1 MQNFRLFSHSKNKY
15 FLGLLTCVLCLSSFF
30 GDAITADAKWY
41 EETDIVH
48 SDTNYE
54 DMAYSGFDSTKLLNT
69 LSEMESL
76 CKEPGHNKEILADY
90 QVIVDEMD
98 LLLTQ
103 NSLNSL
109 RYYND
114 VNNEEYQ
121 KIDSE
126 LTLLITDLAD
136 SVGHTLHI
144 VLQSSYYDI
153 IANAMQD
160 EDLLEYY
167 LDYEDMTPEERALH
181 EEENKLVQKYDQEYS
196 KAATYVDA
204 NGKIWTQDLLDDDT
218 TLDSEQYEEISQG
231 LLAERNA
238 PLASIYLDLVAVRN
252 RQAKLSGYDN
262 YAEYSYWEIY
272 GRDYTTEDIQKVY
285 QYVKEDFVPIL
296 PTVYGNAIDL
306 MDYKLMDMPD
316 LTEEKIVKE
325 VAKYIPKIDPELME
339 AYNYMLDHHLYDMAA
354 SDTKMD
360 LGYTDYLYTYH
371 APVIYYSP
379 GQYYY
384 DYSTLIHEFGHYN
397 EAYHNNR
404 HALTD
409 PVNMDVAEIHSQGLE
424 LLYLEYCDKLFK
436 GSGDSARMLILY
448 NIVSSVIEGCLYDE
462 FQNKVYTSEKELT
475 VDDLNAMFAELA
487 KSYGYA
493 DEYADSLGYSWVEV
507 SHTFQSPM
515 YYISYATS
523 ALSAL
528 DIFSQS
534 QHDRQKAIDSYM
546 KLTTYGLDTPYCELI
561 KKSGLRDIFEQG
573 VVKSIATDTM
583 TYSSKVAKHAQA
595 AKSYRFLRNVGIVL
609 VILIAIITLI
619 VIWLDK
625 KLKKLNVNETEVIEE
640 KSDIQS

>member
-30 GDAITADAKWY
+30 GNAITADAKWY

-76 CKEPGHNKEILADY
+76 CEEPGHNKEILADY
-90 QVIVDEMD
+90 QIIVDEMD

-126 LTLLITDLAD
+126 LTLLLTDLAD

-144 VLQSSYYDI
+144 VLQSTYYDI

-204 NGKIWTQDLLDDDT
+204 NGKIWTQDLLDDDI

-339 AYNYMLDHHLYDMAA
+339 AYNYMLDHHLYDIKA

-360 LGYTDYLYTYH
+360 LGYTDYLYTYQ

-384 DYSTLIHEFGHYN
+384 DYCTLIHEFGHYN
-397 EAYHNNR
+397 DAYHNNR

-534 QHDRQKAIDSYM
+534 QHDRQKAVDSYM

-583 TYSSKVAKHAQA
+583 TYSSKVAKHAQTV
-595 AKSYRFLRNVGIVL
+595 KSYRFLRNVGIVL

-625 KLKKLNVNETEVIEE
+625 KLKKLNVNETDVIEE
-640 KSDIQS
+640 KKDIES